1 MRSAGI
7 ARNLEWGL
15 GFETILFDGRMGR
28 LVVSNPMLL
37 NDIAGK
43 SHEDVIPLFLQGTND
58 VKSKSILYGIISLN
72 LYSQDLLNINIYLQ
86 TTTYYFWG
94 L

>member
-1 MRSAGI
+1 
-7 ARNLEWGL
+7 
-15 GFETILFDGRMGR
+15 MGR
-28 LVVSNPMLL
+28 LVGSNRMLL

-58 VKSKSILYGIISLN
+58 VKSKSILYAIISLN

-86 TTTYYFWG
+86 TTTYYF
-94 L
+94 